1 VYAEEPGR
9 GLAGS
14 FLRPLTS
21 NLFLMLHAIIMAGG
35 TGTRFW
41 PASRIDSPKQLLQL
55 VGSETMI
62 RQTLDRLGELVPNE
76 RRLVVTNTRL
86 VDSMK
91 KQLPELPAAATV
103 GEPCKR
109 DTAPCI
115 GLAALLVSRSDSD
128 AVMAVMPADHVIR
141 PAEKFQAAI
150 EQAAEVVAE
159 SPGRIVTFGIRP
171 TYPAEIFG
179 YIHRSEAIVH
189 KGRRPDMAT
198 ASYKVRQFKEK
209 PDAATAAKYLAS
221 GEYYWNSG
229 IFVWRASTILDALH
243 ARQPEMLKHLEAI
256 VAAWDTP
263 QRQAVFDREFAA
275 IKPISIDYAVMEH
288 ATDVAVIEAPF
299 EWDDLGGWQSL
310 SRLAG
315 SDANGNTI
323 IGKHLGVNTTG
334 TIIRTDD
341 EHLVVTLGLKDCIVV
356 HTPNAT
362 LVASKHDEEHIRQ
375 VVKELESRG
384 WRDYL

>member
-1 VYAEEPGR
+1 V
-9 GLAGS
+9 
-14 FLRPLTS
+14 
-21 NLFLMLHAIIMAGG
+21 
-35 TGTRFW
+35 
-41 PASRIDSPKQLLQL
+41 K
-55 VGSETMI
+55 
-62 RQTLDRLGELVPNE
+62 
-76 RRLVVTNTRL
+76 
-86 VDSMK
+86 
-91 KQLPELPAAATV
+91 
-103 GEPCKR
+103 
-109 DTAPCI
+109 
-115 GLAALLVSRSDSD
+115 
-128 AVMAVMPADHVIR
+128 
-141 PAEKFQAAI
+141 
-150 EQAAEVVAE
+150 
-159 SPGRIVTFGIRP
+159 
-171 TYPAEIFG
+171 
-179 YIHRSEAIVH
+179 
-189 KGRRPDMAT
+189 
-198 ASYKVRQFKEK
+198 QFKEK

-229 IFVWRASTILDALH
+229 IFVWRASTILDALC

-315 SDANGNTI
+315 SDENGNTI
-323 IGKHLGVNTTG
+323 IGMHLGVNTTG
-334 TIIRTDD
+334 TIVRTDGK
-341 EHLVVTLGLKDCIVV
+341 HLVVTLGLKDCIVV

-362 LVASKHDEEHIRQ
+362 LVASKHDEEQIRQ